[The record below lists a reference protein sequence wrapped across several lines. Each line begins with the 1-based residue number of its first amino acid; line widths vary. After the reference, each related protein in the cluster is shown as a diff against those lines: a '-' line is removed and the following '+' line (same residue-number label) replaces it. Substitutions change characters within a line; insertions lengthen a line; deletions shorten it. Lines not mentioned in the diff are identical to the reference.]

1 MEATSTVRTQASD
14 TVDIIRET
22 PDRSASYRKA
32 AADTVAARGMAHQ
45 DLELAHPGRVVVEG
59 ALRRGRCGTDA
70 DSHAA
75 PRRDPRARRD
85 LRAADDAL
93 RRNGVRR
100 VRGKCEVLGAGAR
113 LYVHRPCVKLLYR
126 SYSKTSGDSDVLT
139 SSIVPVGPV
148 TVGDHFYKF

>member
-1 MEATSTVRTQASD
+1 MDRT
-14 TVDIIRET
+14 R
-22 PDRSASYRKA
+22 RKA
-32 AADTVAARGMAHQ
+32 AADTVAARGMVHQ

-100 VRGKCEVLGAGAR
+100 VRGKCEVLGAGAC
-113 LYVHRPCVKLLYR
+113 LYAHRPCVELLYR
-126 SYSKTSGDSDVLT
+126 SYSELLR
-139 SSIVPVGPV
+139 
-148 TVGDHFYKF
+148 